1 MNSLLP
7 ISAVLLAASLMAAP
21 AQAQD
26 GWGVAADVGLG
37 VEHGSDWPGSDE
49 RDTSPWV
56 IFRNVDLTRPGQALT
71 RDGSADGLA
80 IMPSFDYRS
89 ARDSAD
95 SRALAGLPDID
106 ATGELGAQ
114 LKYSV
119 GNAFGYV
126 AARKGFGG
134 HDGVVGEVGAKYR
147 IKPTDRLTL
156 WAGAEAG
163 FGNETF
169 VDRYF
174 GVASQDPTVPGYAP
188 DGGIYSHALSLEGR
202 YALTDSLA
210 VLGEA
215 RYTQLTGD
223 AADAPFVQ
231 DTAQPSVRVGLVHRF
246 NFRF

>member
-1 MNSLLP
+1 MTNLLP
-7 ISAVLLAASLMAAP
+7 MSAILLAASVMAAP

-26 GWGVAADVGLG
+26 GWGFAADVGLG
-37 VEHGSDWPGSDE
+37 ADYGPDWMGSDE
-49 RDTSPWV
+49 RDASPWV

-80 IMPSFDYRS
+80 ISPSFAYRA
-89 ARDSAD
+89 ARDAD
-95 SRALAGLPDID
+95 DSPALAGLPDID
-106 ATGELGAQ
+106 AAGELGAQ
-114 LKYSV
+114 LKYSL
-119 GNAFGYV
+119 GNGFGYV

-134 HDGVVGEVGAKYR
+134 HEGIVGEVGAKYR
-147 IKPTDRLTL
+147 FSPSERLTL

-163 FGNETF
+163 FGNEEF

-174 GVASQDPTVPGYAP
+174 GVASADPLVPGHAP

-215 RYTQLTGD
+215 RYTELTGD
-223 AADAPFVQ
+223 AADAPFIQ
-231 DTAQPSVRVGLVHRF
+231 DTAQPSVRLGLVHRF